1 MSDPRYPVGTF
12 QRGDVLTPEE
22 RARCIEQI
30 AAVPRAM
37 REAVA
42 GLTPEQLETPY
53 RDGGWTLREVVHHVP
68 ESHMNSYMRFK
79 FALTEETPTIKPYDE
94 ARWAKTPE
102 VRDTPIE
109 TSLTMIEALHDR
121 WVRLLRAM
129 SAEDFARTLKH
140 PEHDGTM
147 TLDTMLGLYAW
158 HGRHHTAHITSTR
171 ARNGW

>member
-1 MSDPRYPVGTF
+1 
-12 QRGDVLTPEE
+12 
-22 RARCIEQI
+22 
-30 AAVPRAM
+30 M
-37 REAVA
+37 RDAVA

-79 FALTEETPTIKPYDE
+79 FALTEETPTVKPYDE

-109 TSLTMIEALHDR
+109 TSLAMLEALHDR

-129 SAEDFARTLKH
+129 SADDFARTLKH

-158 HGRHHTAHITSTR
+158 HGRHHTAHITTTR
-171 ARNGW
+171 ERNGW

>member
-1 MSDPRYPVGTF
+1 MSDPRYPVGTY
-12 QRGDVLTPEE
+12 QRRDVLTAEE
-22 RARCIEQI
+22 RAQCIKEI

-37 REAVA
+37 RDAVA

-53 RDGGWTLREVVHHVP
+53 REGGWTLREVVHHVP

-79 FALTEETPTIKPYDE
+79 FALTEETPTVKPYDE
-94 ARWAKTPE
+94 ALWAKTPE

-109 TSLTMIEALHDR
+109 TSLMLLEALHDR

-129 SAEDFARTLKH
+129 AAGDFARTLKH

-171 ARNGW
+171 ERNGW

>member
-12 QRGDVLTPEE
+12 QRRDALTPEE
-22 RARCIEQI
+22 RAECIEQI

-37 REAVA
+37 RDAVA

-53 RDGGWTLREVVHHVP
+53 REGGWTLRQVVHHVP

-79 FALTEETPTIKPYDE
+79 FALTEETPTVKPYDE

-102 VRDTPIE
+102 VRVTPIE
-109 TSLTMIEALHDR
+109 TSLAMLEALHDR
-121 WVRLLRAM
+121 WVRLLRVM
-129 SAEDFARTLKH
+129 SADDFARTLKH
-140 PEHDGTM
+140 PEHAGTM

-171 ARNGW
+171 ARHGW